1 MFNGEEMMIDIIN
14 RNHKIKKKNII
25 KELEKDLSEITDE
38 EIDNEDDQ
46 LSIKID
52 DEMNNIIS

>member
-25 KELEKDLSEITDE
+25 KDLEKDLSEITDE